1 MLGVLK
7 SFLDSSQSPF
17 RHMLTMTHLKT
28 WRTNQGSPHA
38 CTSPVTCH
46 ILVALSFLLHLNS
59 GKIANL
65 HLGNS
70 CDVSQKSSQ
79 GSKLAFNRVSLV
91 SLYQIITV
99 FLVQCTEKPCFNIL
113 CGFGWKDKSCH
124 EAKVLLVLFS
134 HFLLYVWSVFLHSWH
149 GNVDIGV
156 ASFLIHGFKI
166 THFPLSSALAESR
179 GYFHYHSEYLKF
191 PSLVPCHMGMLNPN
205 YFLVLLLSLFN
216 STGQWMYFVL

>member
-1 MLGVLK
+1 M
-7 SFLDSSQSPF
+7 
-17 RHMLTMTHLKT
+17 
-28 WRTNQGSPHA
+28 HA
-38 CTSPVTCH
+38 PLLLLA
-46 ILVALSFLLHLNS
+46 ILVALSFLLHPNS

-99 FLVQCTEKPCFNIL
+99 FLVQCPEKPCFNIL
-113 CGFGWKDKSCH
+113 CGKINLVMKQSSLLSCF
-124 EAKVLLVLFS
+124 L
-134 HFLLYVWSVFLHSWH
+134 FLLCLICFLCSWH

-191 PSLVPCHMGMLNPN
+191 PSLVPYHMGMLNPN
-205 YFLVLLLSLFN
+205 YFLVLLLSPFN